1 MSVQPGAVLAGYE
14 VLEVIG
20 AGGMGKVYKVRN
32 TLSNRIEA
40 MKVVLPDL
48 ENDPQ
53 LTTRFLREIQVLA
66 GLSHPNI
73 VALHTALQSE
83 NRVVMILELVEGTPL
98 SQRIQQGPVPV
109 HQCVSYAYQ
118 ILDALNYAHR
128 QGVVH
133 RDIKPENIIL
143 ARDGIVKLVDFGI
156 ARTAFSPSLTVTG
169 AAIGSL
175 YYISPEQVQGATP
188 DARSDIYS
196 LGITL
201 YELLTG
207 ARPIAGDTAYS
218 LMNAHLHAVPD
229 PPHRIARGVPPALS
243 EIIMKALAKS
253 PAKRY
258 QTAAEF
264 QADLQRVP
272 AYVTP
277 RQAARRKAYYSIM
290 IGTFCAVSGLI
301 VAAYVASQS
310 QSPQRHAHS
319 DVAAVKTVPK
329 PSPVVPVAPPP
340 EERSAAESD
349 RAATSEP
356 TPAKTVPALK
366 APATLETGMELWPEG
381 TWVQQDGWWVHKGG
395 DFVLYPAMPVRG
407 SVTFTALR
415 RKGRKV
421 QWVLDYRDSGHYV
434 LFQID
439 EKGFTRKKIDNG
451 KSTLE
456 ATIAHAIAQDMFTI
470 QIEVT
475 PDSVVHSLYAEGGW
489 RALDRWSDPSLD
501 FTTGSF
507 GFFIPGRDEIGL
519 SNFKFLQR
527 K

>member
-1 MSVQPGAVLAGYE
+1 MVSTSVSLQPGVVLAGYE

-40 MKVVLPDL
+40 MKIVLPDL

-83 NRVVMILELVEGTPL
+83 NRVLMILELVEGTPL
-98 SQRIQQGPVPV
+98 SDRILRGPVSV
-109 HQCVSYAYQ
+109 QECVSYAYQ

-143 ARDGIVKLVDFGI
+143 TREGIVKLVDFGI

-175 YYISPEQVQGATP
+175 YYLSPEQVQGATP

-196 LGITL
+196 LGVTL

-207 ARPIAGDTAYS
+207 TRPIKGDTAYS
-218 LMNAHLHAVPD
+218 LMNAHLRTIPD
-229 PPHRIARGVPPALS
+229 APHRVAPGVPPALS
-243 EIIMKALAKS
+243 EIIMKSLAKS

-258 QTAAEF
+258 QSAAEF

-272 AYVTP
+272 MYSAP
-277 RQAARRKAYYSIM
+277 RPPARRKAYWGIM
-290 IGTFCAVSGLI
+290 IGTSCAVSGLI
-301 VAAYVASQS
+301 VAAYVASQT
-310 QSPQRHAHS
+310 QSPAPQRTPRS
-319 DVAAVKTVPK
+319 EVVRTIPK
-329 PSPVVPVAPPP
+329 PSPVPPVAPPP
-340 EERSAAESD
+340 EKTAPEAD
-349 RAATSEP
+349 RAAKPEPVPPKPP
-356 TPAKTVPALK
+356 TPPPV
-366 APATLETGMELWPEG
+366 ETGMELWPEG

-395 DFVLYPAMPVRG
+395 DFTLYPVTPVRG
-407 SVTFTALR
+407 AVSFTALR
-415 RKGRKV
+415 RKGHKV
-421 QWVLDYRDSGHYV
+421 QWVLDYKDKGNYL

-439 EKGFTRKKIDNG
+439 EKGFSKKRIENG
-451 KSTLE
+451 KPSVE
-456 ATIAHAIAQDMFTI
+456 ASMAHAIAQDMFTI

-475 PDSVVHSLYAEGGW
+475 PDAVVHSLYADGGW
-489 RALDRWSDPSLD
+489 KQLDRWTDPSPS
-501 FTTGSF
+501 FTAGSF
-507 GFFIPGRDEIGL
+507 GFCIPGRDEIGL
-519 SNFKFLQR
+519 SNFKFVQR